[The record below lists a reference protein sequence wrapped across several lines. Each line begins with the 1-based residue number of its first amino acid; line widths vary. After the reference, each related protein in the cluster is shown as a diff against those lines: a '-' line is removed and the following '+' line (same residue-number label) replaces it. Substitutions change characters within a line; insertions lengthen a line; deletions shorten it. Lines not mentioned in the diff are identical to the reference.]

1 MPSDGEILFQGF
13 SEAQR
18 KGFLDLAI
26 PETYAVQDVI
36 VKVGDRGSDML
47 IVETGVVSVWVREI
61 KVNEVRSDSVL
72 GISTIIEPHP
82 RTTTLIAETPVR
94 VRLFERS
101 KMLAYLESLPSKLFH
116 QFFINAFHIHI
127 KLIQRCEERV
137 VQLAQELKTL

>member
-1 MPSDGEILFQGF
+1 MSSDCEILFQGF
-13 SEAQR
+13 SEVQK

-26 PETYAVQDVI
+26 PETYTVQDAI
-36 VKVGDRGSDML
+36 VKVGDTGSDML
-47 IVETGVVSVWVREI
+47 IVEAGVVSVWVHEI

-101 KMLAYLESLPSKLFH
+101 KMLAYLETLPSKLFH
-116 QFFINAFHIHI
+116 QFFINAFHIHM

-137 VQLAQELKTL
+137 VQLAQELKVL